1 MNDTSEHT
9 EKEECC
15 MTSPV
20 RNNVFV
26 IDPKKDV
33 IKPVS
38 VKSLLNELT
47 EVRQHK
53 TKKND

>member
-1 MNDTSEHT
+1 
-9 EKEECC
+9 

-38 VKSLLNELT
+38 VKSLLNEIT